1 MQKSEQKAIQ
11 FCQYFSHFALPSP
24 RLLRFLVQNLK
35 GNKLVVPNKTN
46 ELSWITKG
54 HASNNY
60 IIAMKKH
67 LLSNTITF
75 ISPKLVHSFLFYG
88 TECATIWITSF
99 GKGGR
104 RFCVFRFFFVTLRA
118 EK

>member
-1 MQKSEQKAIQ
+1 MPCWVFKTEWILE
-11 FCQYFSHFALPSP
+11 C
-24 RLLRFLVQNLK
+24 
-35 GNKLVVPNKTN
+35 KLVPIVIPNKTN
-46 ELSWITKG
+46 ELSWTTKG
-54 HASNNY
+54 HASNTY

-75 ISPKLVHSFLFYG
+75 ISQKLVHSFPFYG

-99 GKGGR
+99 GKGGQ